1 MRLGSNTPQ
10 KRRLGRGVCVWGGM
24 AEGNGGA
31 LGESDLH
38 NHSIRFIKQKRNTNC
53 NSECSCCILVT

>member
-10 KRRLGRGVCVWGGM
+10 REGLGEVCVGGGM